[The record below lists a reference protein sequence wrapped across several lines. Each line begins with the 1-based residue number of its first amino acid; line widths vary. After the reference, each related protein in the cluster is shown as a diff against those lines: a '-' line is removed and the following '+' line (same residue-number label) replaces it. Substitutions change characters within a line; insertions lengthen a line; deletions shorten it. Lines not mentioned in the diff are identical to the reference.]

1 MQPSPH
7 IWTRLCGQ
15 RKKNS
20 NFFYTIL
27 TLVHVY
33 INIYIKTQA
42 VKLKQH
48 HDWFNIDRI
57 LYISSWLIY
66 IYFWRHINVHGS
78 QDEIIL
84 WHDLRRPALGGSTMA
99 TTSCDVM
106 DFMVCVITSSALQQW
121 YVTLVMPTVN
131 RDNWMSSAQHMNFT
145 GIICWKYDVNN
156 LFKTSIND
164 QLAQFL

>member
-1 MQPSPH
+1 MY
-7 IWTRLCGQ
+7 
-15 RKKNS
+15 KKRHTQN
-20 NFFYTIL
+20 
-27 TLVHVY
+27 TLIQIYANVFKNLFLPNIVHAKNNTFTVG
-33 INIYIKTQA
+33 
-42 VKLKQH
+42 
-48 HDWFNIDRI
+48 
-57 LYISSWLIY
+57 
-66 IYFWRHINVHGS
+66 VHGS
-78 QDEIIL
+78 QDAIFL

-131 RDNWMSSAQHMNFT
+131 RDNRMSSAQHMNFT